1 MKSKIIIALM
11 MLGVLL
17 VSTISNVA
25 ATDVWVA
32 RWDSENT
39 DIYVM
44 DDTLSY
50 KSDARWKTFS
60 VSTKMVKNGKLQ
72 EVMTWH
78 FSKLHSDAWRYYTNT
93 MQRGHTTIVSRPNK
107 VFEYGMDHIQWPY
120 EVRNQYYYY

>member
-1 MKSKIIIALM
+1 MKNKLIAGLM
-11 MLGVLL
+11 LVGVL
-17 VSTISNVA
+17 VGFTGVNVR

-50 KSDARWKTFS
+50 MSDARWKTFS

-78 FSKLHSDAWRYYTNT
+78 LSC
-93 MQRGHTTIVSRPNK
+93 IVMHGGITPILCSVDILP
-107 VFEYGMDHIQWPY
+107 
-120 EVRNQYYYY
+120 

>member
-1 MKSKIIIALM
+1 MKSKIITALM

-17 VSTISNVA
+17 TSTISNVA

-32 RWDSENT
+32 RWGSENT

-60 VSTKMVKNGKLQ
+60 VSTKMVKNGKLK
-72 EVMTWH
+72 EVITWH
-78 FSKLHSDAWRYYTNT
+78 FSKWHDDMWRYYTNT
-93 MQRGHTTIVSRPNK
+93 MQPGHDTVVSAPNGI
-107 VFEYGMDHIQWPY
+107 FEYAMSHIRWPY